1 MSKLEKYKELI
12 EEFHVWKAKI
22 NEVMENEN
30 EEWDDI
36 VEGMDEDDDWYG
48 CVYNDINDFLRDDID
63 YS

>member
-1 MSKLEKYKELI
+1 
-12 EEFHVWKAKI
+12 
-22 NEVMENEN
+22 MENEN

-63 YS
+63 YD

>member
-1 MSKLEKYKELI
+1 MSKLEKYKKLV
-12 EEFHVWKAKI
+12 EEFHVWKVKI

-30 EEWDDI
+30 EEWDNI
-36 VEGMDEDDDWYG
+36 VEGMDEDDDWYD